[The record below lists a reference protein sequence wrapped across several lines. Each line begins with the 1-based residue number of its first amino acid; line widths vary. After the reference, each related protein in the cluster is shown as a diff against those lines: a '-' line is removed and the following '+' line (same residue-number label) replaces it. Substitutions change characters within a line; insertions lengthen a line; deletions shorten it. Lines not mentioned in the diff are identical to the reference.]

1 MYVALGH
8 ESRVVVAPKRP
19 TLRSLT
25 NKWVQIA
32 LVKPVKVNVFFFTC
46 KPQTKHPK
54 TNAKTQSAK
63 GSASIR
69 ILRVL
74 VIIVV
79 VVII

>member
-1 MYVALGH
+1 MGTN
-8 ESRVVVAPKRP
+8 PK
-19 TLRSLT
+19 
-25 NKWVQIA
+25 IA
-32 LVKPVKVNVFFFTC
+32 LVKALKVKMCVFFTF

-69 ILRVL
+69 ILRAL

-79 VVII
+79 VVIII